1 VSGARGPHKVR
12 RLSEEE
18 LGKFLFLHTEE
29 MGEGTIMD
37 LPLSR
42 IVIHRYGR
50 KVHLF
55 QDGENAVVLTIELQ
69 EKLSGTEIAGQAVR
83 LPRAL

>member
-1 VSGARGPHKVR
+1 MSGARGPHKVR
-12 RLSEEE
+12 RLSEDE
-18 LGKFLFLHTEE
+18 LDKFFFLHIEE

-37 LPLSR
+37 LPLLR
-42 IVIHRYGR
+42 IVIHRHGR

-69 EKLSGTEIAGQAVR
+69 AKLSGTEIAG
-83 LPRAL
+83 